1 MRAGNT
7 NEAVQMLNLLLE
19 FFENG
24 ARWTRGLYQ
33 DGHGRRCLIGALD
46 YLRRE
51 HRVPSDT
58 AVYFLQEALPHRT
71 FGLIYFNDRRCGSFA
86 ELRSV
91 ILKARALALGEAERD
106 RAAAAVERW
115 LLAALKA
122 GRTAR
127 VAAGTTTPP
136 GPSVAST
143 SSSVRSAAISLPP
156 CSPRLKPACG
166 AVAARRFSAA

>member
-127 VAAGTTTPP
+127 VAAGDDHATDNLGLRTP
-136 GPSVAST
+136 AALAFT
-143 SSSVRSAAISLPP
+143 SSGQARLRQAA
-156 CSPRLKPACG
+156 
-166 AVAARRFSAA
+166 

>member
-71 FGLIYFNDRRCGSFA
+71 SMI
-86 ELRSV
+86 
-91 ILKARALALGEAERD
+91 
-106 RAAAAVERW
+106 AAAAASPSCARSFSRPAPSR
-115 LLAALKA
+115 LAKQKET
-122 GRTAR
+122 G
-127 VAAGTTTPP
+127 
-136 GPSVAST
+136 
-143 SSSVRSAAISLPP
+143 LP
-156 CSPRLKPACG
+156 RQ
-166 AVAARRFSAA
+166 